1 MQVVPVKAS
10 PSFLKGQIVWV
21 FLADKSIESSLFIAG
36 SAGRS
41 QALQVHVSEKLPRGE
56 SCLHSDRHHT
66 SRYWS
71 FQPSLYTSY
80 KAIFSFILFLLSFVL
95 ASAQNTPSLRK
106 NCFHLAW
113 NCVACVDSLFTTY
126 KNLCHSFN
134 WCSYRSKPMWDTKED
149 IFYSLHAALSHAIK
163 SVWATKLQKLFLIL
177 KLLKNYINLF

>member
-21 FLADKSIESSLFIAG
+21 FLADKSIESSLFMAG

-113 NCVACVDSLFTTY
+113 NCVACVDCCLPLTKNCVIRLTDAHIAPNPCGTQKKIFFIVYMLLF
-126 KNLCHSFN
+126 
-134 WCSYRSKPMWDTKED
+134 PM
-149 IFYSLHAALSHAIK
+149 
-163 SVWATKLQKLFLIL
+163 Q
-177 KLLKNYINLF
+177 